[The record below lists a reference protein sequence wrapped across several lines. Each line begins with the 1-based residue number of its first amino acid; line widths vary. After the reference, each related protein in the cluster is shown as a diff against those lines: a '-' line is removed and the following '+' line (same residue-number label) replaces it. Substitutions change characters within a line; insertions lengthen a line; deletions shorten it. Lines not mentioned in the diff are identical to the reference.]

1 MLIVNCDGDED
12 DTGDDWQTVRWLT
25 EGGGRRGREIAC
37 CDLSDLLTLT
47 ALTCWPRWDND
58 DDVDVDDCDDH
69 DGNDDDGNDDYD
81 YDGMIFPSH
90 ILMTDLFLNQRTLKW
105 LWEEEKSSVLILR
118 AHNQIEGV

>member
-1 MLIVNCDGDED
+1 MVMKMILVMMTDKQLD
-12 DTGDDWQTVRWLT
+12 DSQR
-25 EGGGRRGREIAC
+25 EGEREIAC